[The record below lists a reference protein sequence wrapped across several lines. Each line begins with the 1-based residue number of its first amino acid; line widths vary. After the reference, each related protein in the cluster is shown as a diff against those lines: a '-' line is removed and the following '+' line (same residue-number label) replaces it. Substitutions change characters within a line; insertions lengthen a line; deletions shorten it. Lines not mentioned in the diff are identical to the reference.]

1 MVGGLNRYSCYA
13 AAAVGLLFLVAY
25 PLAGIVGYVPN
36 LVIAAICVYIGADFL
51 WDNLVTAAAQN
62 GAAAAAGSIAVLALC
77 VRKDMLWGSLLGVA
91 GFKVAASRSPGGSAS
106 SSSSS
111 SSRPKEAVRERRA
124 GCPSPPRST
133 TALCYAYEDGDRER
147 GAHLPAAHLSV
158 FWKPSF
164 SLDCSVELVRHILY
178 VHFPL
183 NRTVLIHYRG
193 AVTLMVLPRYTLKGG
208 FSPNTPFS

>member
-91 GFKVAASRSPGGSAS
+91 GFQVAAWWQRQQQQQQQQQQQA
-106 SSSSS
+106 
-111 SSRPKEAVRERRA
+111 
-124 GCPSPPRST
+124 
-133 TALCYAYEDGDRER
+133 
-147 GAHLPAAHLSV
+147 
-158 FWKPSF
+158 
-164 SLDCSVELVRHILY
+164 
-178 VHFPL
+178 
-183 NRTVLIHYRG
+183 
-193 AVTLMVLPRYTLKGG
+193 
-208 FSPNTPFS
+208 